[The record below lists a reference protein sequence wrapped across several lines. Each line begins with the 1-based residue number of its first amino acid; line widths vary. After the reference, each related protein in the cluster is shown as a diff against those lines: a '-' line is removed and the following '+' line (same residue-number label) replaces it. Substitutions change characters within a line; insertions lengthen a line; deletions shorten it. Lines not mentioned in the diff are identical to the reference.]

1 MKKGNRVGWPADV
14 MILPVAR
21 EGPATDPANSFLCI
35 GLPLS
40 EARATRPNITIELTR
55 LDTRQGV
62 CFTPRAP
69 SKRLD
74 GGPNRVQRFVMFLH
88 GRPK

>member
-1 MKKGNRVGWPADV
+1 MSDCDSIRLLGFTVP
-14 MILPVAR
+14 
-21 EGPATDPANSFLCI
+21 
-35 GLPLS
+35 
-40 EARATRPNITIELTR
+40 ITIELTR

-74 GGPNRVQRFVMFLH
+74 GGPNRVQRFVMVARTSVFI
-88 GRPK
+88 